1 VGSRLLRFNDTG
13 ITTSTPTTNAVVR
26 TEDMENGVVRGLSS
40 IPIHNTLEVN
50 YPFWRYDL
58 GAAGTNASITYDD
71 HKLFPYQAFPGYI
84 QYPSVVQA
92 GATSTILEADNLP
105 RKMLSPIY
113 LIKSDLL
120 NPLFIGGREGSIALP
135 VIGVV
140 DKSSGYGD
148 FYTGAKDST
157 VFTNTIPRTIQNI
170 KTSIVDADGSESRV
184 DDSSCIIYKIQ
195 KEIAGNSTV
204 LENILNPPKK

>member
-1 VGSRLLRFNDTG
+1 MSYP
-13 ITTSTPTTNAVVR
+13 PTTQQAES
-26 TEDMENGVVRGLSS
+26 TS
-40 IPIHNTLEVN
+40 IIAE
-50 YPFWRYDL
+50 
-58 GAAGTNASITYDD
+58 
-71 HKLFPYQAFPGYI
+71 
-84 QYPSVVQA
+84 
-92 GATSTILEADNLP
+92 NLP

-120 NPLFIGGREGSIALP
+120 NPQYIGGREGTSTLP

-148 FYTGAKDST
+148 FYTGARDST
-157 VFTNTIPRTIQNI
+157 MFTNTIPRTIQNI

-184 DDSSCIIYKIQ
+184 DDSCCVIYKVTKQIRN
-195 KEIAGNSTV
+195 NSVV